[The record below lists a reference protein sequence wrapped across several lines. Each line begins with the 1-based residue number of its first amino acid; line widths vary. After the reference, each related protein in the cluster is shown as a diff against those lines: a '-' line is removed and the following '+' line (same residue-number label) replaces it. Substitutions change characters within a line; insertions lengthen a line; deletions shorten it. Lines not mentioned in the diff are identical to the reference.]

1 MENPQIQL
9 IKRQESYD
17 IVITDELERK
27 IRFLCDKLP
36 GNEYSGTLF
45 YTIEGSFK
53 DKDLKIIAKDF
64 FLQDVGEAAYT
75 EFQNDVEL
83 AGYMA
88 SHELWDCYTGLM
100 HSHNRMS
107 TFFSGTDVA
116 TLRSEG
122 NDNNHFVS
130 LIINNA
136 GAYSAAVTRKV
147 SSRVQGTRVIDY
159 NSFDDVHIEEASE
172 EFAREESYIEYYPL
186 NVIMPEA
193 APKSELEL
201 RLEEVRKNA
210 NSFINRKYSS
220 SATSSF
226 NNPNII
232 SITPTSSIDKV
243 KSNDF
248 ESKEDNSKQLQ
259 LFTDKEMG
267 KKVEVENIEEVI
279 DIPYDEVH
287 INPNIVFDS
296 VTQIIT
302 GDIFSTYKQNID
314 INKWANN
321 METLYTKRFGSPE
334 NDNFGYWVD
343 NLLDFIAGEVYDCK
357 LVEKGEDFMWAIWAY
372 DVMVELEK
380 FPKNKYL
387 EVFSKSLE
395 RWLI

>member
-27 IRFLCDKLP
+27 IRFLCDRLP

-53 DKDLKIIAKDF
+53 DKNLRIIAKDF

-100 HSHNRMS
+100 HSHQNFS
-107 TFFSGTDVA
+107 AFFSGTDIA
-116 TLRSEG
+116 TLKDEG
-122 NDNNHFVS
+122 KDTNHFVS

-136 GAYSAAVTRKV
+136 GKYCAAITRKV
-147 SSRVQGTRVIDY
+147 SSKVSGTKVIAY
-159 NSFDDVHIEEASE
+159 NSFDDVHVEEASM
-172 EFAREESYIEYYPL
+172 EFTRDESYIEYYPL

-193 APKSELEL
+193 VPKSELEL

-210 NSFINRKYSS
+210 RSFINRKYSNS
-220 SATSSF
+220 VYTPF
-226 NNPNII
+226 NNPNTIPLGAI
-232 SITPTSSIDKV
+232 SSIDKV
-243 KSNDF
+243 KASDS
-248 ESKEDNSKQLQ
+248 ESKEGKGKQLQ

-267 KKVEVENIEEVI
+267 KEVEVEEAEEVV
-279 DIPYDEVH
+279 DIPYDKVH

-302 GDIFSTYKQNID
+302 GDLFSIYKQNID
-314 INKWANN
+314 INKWATN
-321 METLYTKRFGSPE
+321 MESLYTKRFGSPE
-334 NDNFGYWVD
+334 NEDFAYWVD
-343 NLLDFIAGEVYDCK
+343 SLLDFLVGEVNDNK
-357 LVEKGEDFMWAIWAY
+357 LIENGEDYMWAIWAY

-387 EVFSKSLE
+387 EVFSKALE

>member
-36 GNEYSGTLF
+36 ENEYSGTLF

-83 AGYMA
+83 AGYIA
-88 SHELWDCYTGLM
+88 SHELWDCYMGLM
-100 HSHNRMS
+100 HSHNRMA

-136 GAYSAAVTRKV
+136 GVYSAAITRKISSKV
-147 SSRVQGTRVIDY
+147 SGTKVIAY
-159 NSFDDVHIEEASE
+159 ESFDDVHVEEASM
-172 EFAREESYIEYYPL
+172 EFTRDESYIEYYPL
-186 NVIMPEA
+186 KVIMPEA
-193 APKSELEL
+193 VPKSELEL

-210 NSFINRKYSS
+210 RSFINRKYSS
-220 SATSSF
+220 SAYTPF

-232 SITPTSSIDKV
+232 PLGATSSIDKV
-243 KSNDF
+243 KAGNSEPK
-248 ESKEDNSKQLQ
+248 ESEGKQLQ

-267 KKVEVENIEEVI
+267 KEAEVEETEEIV
-279 DIPYDEVH
+279 DIPYDKVH

-296 VTQIIT
+296 ITQIIT
-302 GDIFSTYKQNID
+302 GDLFSTYKQNID
-314 INKWANN
+314 INKWATN
-321 METLYTKRFGSPE
+321 MESLYTKRFGSPD
-334 NDNFGYWVD
+334 NDDFKYWVD
-343 NLLDFIAGEVYDCK
+343 NLCDFLAGEVHDSK
-357 LVEKGEDFMWAIWAY
+357 LIENGEDYMWAIWAY

-387 EVFSKSLE
+387 EAFSKSLE

>member
-136 GAYSAAVTRKV
+136 GVYSAAITRKV
-147 SSRVQGTRVIDY
+147 SSKVSGTKVIAY
-159 NSFDDVHIEEASE
+159 NSFDDVHVEEASM
-172 EFAREESYIEYYPL
+172 EFTRDESYIEYYPL

-193 APKSELEL
+193 VPKSELEL

-210 NSFINRKYSS
+210 RSFINRKYSN
-220 SATSSF
+220 SAHTPF

-232 SITPTSSIDKV
+232 PLGATSSIDKV
-243 KSNDF
+243 KASDSEPK
-248 ESKEDNSKQLQ
+248 ESEGKQLQ

-267 KKVEVENIEEVI
+267 KEVEVEETEEIV
-279 DIPYDEVH
+279 DIPYDKVH

-302 GDIFSTYKQNID
+302 GDLFSTYKQNID
-314 INKWANN
+314 INKWATN
-321 METLYTKRFGSPE
+321 MEGLYTKRFGSPD
-334 NDNFGYWVD
+334 NDDFKYWVD
-343 NLLDFIAGEVYDCK
+343 NLLDFLAGEVHDSK
-357 LVEKGEDFMWAIWAY
+357 LIENGEDYMWAIWAY

>member
-27 IRFLCDKLP
+27 IRFLCDRLP

-53 DKDLKIIAKDF
+53 DKNLRIIAKDF

-100 HSHNRMS
+100 HSHQNFS
-107 TFFSGTDVA
+107 AFFSGTDIA
-116 TLRSEG
+116 TLKDEG
-122 NDNNHFVS
+122 KDTNHFVS

-136 GAYSAAVTRKV
+136 GKYCAAITRKV
-147 SSRVQGTRVIDY
+147 SSKVSGTKVIAY
-159 NSFDDVHIEEASE
+159 NSFDDVHVEEASM
-172 EFAREESYIEYYPL
+172 EFTRDESYIEYYPL

-193 APKSELEL
+193 VPKSELEL

-210 NSFINRKYSS
+210 RSFINRKYSS
-220 SATSSF
+220 NVYTPF
-226 NNPNII
+226 NNPNTIPLGAI
-232 SITPTSSIDKV
+232 SSIDKV
-243 KSNDF
+243 KASDS
-248 ESKEDNSKQLQ
+248 ESKEGKGKQLQ

-267 KKVEVENIEEVI
+267 KEVEVEEAEEVV
-279 DIPYDEVH
+279 DIPYDKVH

-302 GDIFSTYKQNID
+302 GDLFSIYKQNID
-314 INKWANN
+314 INKWATN
-321 METLYTKRFGSPE
+321 MESLYTKRFGSPE
-334 NDNFGYWVD
+334 NEDFAYWVD
-343 NLLDFIAGEVYDCK
+343 SLLDFLVGEVNDNK
-357 LVEKGEDFMWAIWAY
+357 LIENGEDYMWAIWAY

-387 EVFSKSLE
+387 EVFSKALE